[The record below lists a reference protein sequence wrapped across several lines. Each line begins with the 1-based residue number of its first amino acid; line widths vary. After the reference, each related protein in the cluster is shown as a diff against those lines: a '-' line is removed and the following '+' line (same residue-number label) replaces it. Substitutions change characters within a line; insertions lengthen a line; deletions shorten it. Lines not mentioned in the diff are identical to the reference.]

1 MTSVSQAMGE
11 REALRAP
18 ILARSTSLRREAAP
32 LGTPHGTRAR
42 RRAISMPG
50 VSELRTKLAGFVVG
64 VSFGHTLGRSFA
76 GAGANDDRPV
86 LARMSSE
93 AGNAELA
100 EECFAAP
107 TVADS
112 PTEQEVAKSV
122 KCQAT
127 ETVAQAEADDA
138 LAELAAYLAARA
150 LLLAIADVGCA
161 PASAQP
167 DPQASS
173 TTDTGKDESEGD
185 VKDSQEGEGTGD
197 SQGGSCAGW
206 QETRAALTSTVGEVA
221 ARVRA
226 CGTHALRW
234 VVRELV
240 RLNLVEAIAV
250 VLAAL
255 PPSLVIASG
264 LFTDLTRAT
273 RNRPM
278 TTQLQAIIRI

>member
-1 MTSVSQAMGE
+1 
-11 REALRAP
+11 
-18 ILARSTSLRREAAP
+18 
-32 LGTPHGTRAR
+32 
-42 RRAISMPG
+42 MPG
-50 VSELRTKLAGFVVG
+50 VSELHTKLAGFVVG

-86 LARMSSE
+86 LARTSS
-93 AGNAELA
+93 GNAELA

-107 TVADS
+107 TVAADS

-127 ETVAQAEADDA
+127 ETVAQAEADDG

-167 DPQASS
+167 DPQAFS

-185 VKDSQEGEGTGD
+185 VEDSQEGEGAGD

-221 ARVRA
+221 ASVRA